1 MEIFTALYKS
11 KKNEV
16 ENKRN
21 AHDELVQTAEL
32 AWVRFDQNTPASERY
47 DV

>member
-1 MEIFTALYKS
+1 MVILIELYKS
-11 KKNEV
+11 KEL
-16 ENKRN
+16 ECKRK

-32 AWVRFDQNTPASERY
+32 AWVRFDQNTAVSEIY